1 MSQPHNSAGTLLVI
15 DDDEVTLRLLKV
27 NLERGGYTVVMSRT
41 GVEGLDFARQGSP
54 DLVLADALL
63 PDMKG
68 IQVCELL
75 VANSRTR
82 HIPVII
88 MSSQSGARDVVAA
101 LDAGADDYLVKPL
114 DYGEVSARVRA
125 HIRRAQLKPA
135 MNPLTGL
142 PGNLIIEHEIRRLVE
157 PGHGLFAVLY
167 ADFNNFKAYNDVYGF
182 PAGDEAIRLLARVM
196 TAAVSELGNPTD
208 FVGHV
213 GGDDFVVIT
222 WPDRCDAIA
231 QRIISDFDREAP
243 KLYNPAD
250 RRRGYLT
257 AKDRQ
262 GMIKKFPMLGVAI
275 AIVHNQHH
283 PISSHWE
290 IGEVGAELKRFAKT
304 RSGSSYVKDQRR
316 V

>member
-1 MSQPHNSAGTLLVI
+1 MSQPISSAGTLLVI

-27 NLERGGYTVVMSRT
+27 NLERGGYAVVMART
-41 GVEGLDFARQGSP
+41 GTEGLDFARQNSP

-68 IQVCELL
+68 TQVCALL
-75 VANSRTR
+75 VESSRTR
-82 HIPVII
+82 HIPVIL

-142 PGNLIIEHEIRRLVE
+142 PGNLIIEHEIRRQVA

-167 ADFNNFKAYNDVYGF
+167 TDFNHFKAYNDVYGF

-196 TAAVSELGNPTD
+196 MAATAEMGNPTD

-213 GGDDFVVIT
+213 GGDDFVVIST
-222 WPDRCDAIA
+222 PDRCDGIA

-283 PISSHWE
+283 PVSSHWE
-290 IGEVGAELKRFAKT
+290 IGELGAELKRFAKT
-304 RSGSSYVKDQRR
+304 RSGSAYVKDQRR